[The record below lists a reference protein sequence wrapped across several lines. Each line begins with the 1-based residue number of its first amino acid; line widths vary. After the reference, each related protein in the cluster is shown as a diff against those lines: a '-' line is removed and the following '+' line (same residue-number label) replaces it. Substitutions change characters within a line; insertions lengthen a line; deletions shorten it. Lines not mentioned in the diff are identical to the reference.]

1 MEALGMIE
9 TYGLVPAIEAADA
22 MLKAAEVRL
31 LERTFVKGGLVTIT
45 VTGDVAAVKASVD
58 AGAAAAA
65 RLGERAL
72 VTQHVIPRPHVEVGE
87 TIINGIPLVE
97 RRKADEQGDCPRQGL
112 MPENA
117 AGDTIEK
124 IPAELENALPNRE
137 DGRPISPTTRL
148 AKAVIDKLV
157 AERGLEAVMA
167 FLSKRKVV
175 ALRNLAREYSDLSIA
190 GRAISKAN
198 KETLL
203 EVLRHH
209 YSASDEQ

>member
-72 VTQHVIPRPHVEVGE
+72 VTQHVIPRPHPEVGE
-87 TIINGIPLVE
+87 TIVNAVPLIE
-97 RRKADEQGDCPRQGL
+97 QRAAQEQGECPRRSL
-112 MPENA
+112 SEPE
-117 AGDTIEK
+117 
-124 IPAELENALPNRE
+124 PV
-137 DGRPISPTTRL
+137 DGQPTTLKL
-148 AKAVIDKLV
+148 AANSLSKAVIDRLV
-157 AERGLEAVMA
+157 EVHGLEAVMKA
-167 FLSKRKVV
+167 LTSCRV
-175 ALRNLAREYSDLSIA
+175 AILRRLARDYEGLEL
-190 GRAISKAN
+190 GGTTRTKAN
-198 KETLL
+198 KKQLL
-203 EVLRHH
+203 AALYSH
-209 YSASDEQ
+209 YENRQ

>member
-72 VTQHVIPRPHVEVGE
+72 VTQHVIPRPHPEVGE
-87 TIINGIPLVE
+87 TIVNAVPLIEQRAAQEQGGCPRRGLSEPESADGQPTAPLKLAANTLSKAIVDHLVE
-97 RRKADEQGDCPRQGL
+97 AH
-112 MPENA
+112 
-117 AGDTIEK
+117 
-124 IPAELENALPNRE
+124 
-137 DGRPISPTTRL
+137 
-148 AKAVIDKLV
+148 
-157 AERGLEAVMA
+157 GLEAVMNA
-167 FLSKRKVV
+167 LTSCRV
-175 ALRNLAREYSDLSIA
+175 ALLRRLARDYEGLDLS
-190 GRAISKAN
+190 GPTRTKAN
-198 KETLL
+198 KKQLL
-203 EVLRHH
+203 AALYSH
-209 YSASDEQ
+209 YENRQ